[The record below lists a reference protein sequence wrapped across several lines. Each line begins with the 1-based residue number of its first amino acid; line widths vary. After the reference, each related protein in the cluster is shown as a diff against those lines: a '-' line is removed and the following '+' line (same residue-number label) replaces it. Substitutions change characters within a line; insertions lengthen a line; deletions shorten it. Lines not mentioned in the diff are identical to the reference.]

1 LIRNK
6 LTDESLGAILNACKD
21 TNISSLNLGQNSFT
35 DKALDLLNGNIG
47 KNLKTITLSQN
58 KINLRNQKNKIL

>member
-1 LIRNK
+1 MIRNK
-6 LTDESLGAILNACKD
+6 LTDESLGTILNACKD
-21 TNISSLNLGQNSFT
+21 TNIISLNLGQNSFT